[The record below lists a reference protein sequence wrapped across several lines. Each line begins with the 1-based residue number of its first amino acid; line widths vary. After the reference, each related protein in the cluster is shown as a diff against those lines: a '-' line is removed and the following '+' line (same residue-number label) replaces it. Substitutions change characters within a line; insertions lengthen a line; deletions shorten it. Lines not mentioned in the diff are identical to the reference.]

1 MNEAS
6 KILNITGGGLAVF
19 QHYFGD
25 ICTRKVFCNP
35 FRGDTSPS
43 CHLYL
48 NKCADGTEKY
58 FLHDFGDSSWNGDC
72 FTIVARIC
80 NKNAR
85 SEFHEVLKIID
96 GEMNLGVFDG
106 NANAMPVKKLP
117 MKVKPINTS
126 RPIGFIPYIQEFS
139 DSEKKYWEQYGIDQN
154 TLARYNVYSLSRCD
168 FERED
173 GTEFSAIGS
182 VLAPCFAYF
191 FNGITGVKLYRP
203 KSKVRFLYAGNL
215 PKPYVFGWEQLPVK
229 DHSGNGCVIITG
241 GEKDVLS
248 LAAHGFHA
256 ITFNSES
263 ASIPEDTMRELS
275 ERFTHIVFCYDM
287 DETGINES
295 KARVMEFRYR
305 YPVSR
310 IELPLP
316 GTKQSKDISDYFK
329 EGHTAD
335 ELETIIEKVI
345 SKEVKYEQ

>member
-106 NANAMPVKKLP
+106 NANAIPVKKLP

-139 DSEKKYWEQYGIDQN
+139 ESEKRFWDQYGIDQQ

-173 GTEFSAIGS
+173 GTEFSAMGS
-182 VLAPCFAYF
+182 SLAPCFAYF

-203 KSKVRFLYAGNL
+203 KSKVRFLYGGEL
-215 PKPYVFGWEQLPVK
+215 PKPYVFGWEQLPA
-229 DHSGNGCVIITG
+229 SGKKHDKLFITG
-241 GEKDVLS
+241 GEKDALS
-248 LAAHGFHA
+248 LASHGYNA
-256 ITFNSES
+256 IAFNSES
-263 ASIPEDTMRELS
+263 ASIPENMIKELS
-275 ERFTHIVFCYDM
+275 ERFEHIIFCYDT
-287 DETGINES
+287 DTTGIQES
-295 KARVMEFRYR
+295 KARVSEFSGKYSV
-305 YPVSR
+305 YR

-316 GTKQSKDISDYFK
+316 GTKQSKDISDFFK
-329 EGHTAD
+329 EGHTAG
-335 ELETIIEKVI
+335 ELDSIVEKAI
-345 SKEVKYEQ
+345 SKEVAL